1 MLHSVGAARPELK
14 VQPHIQRI
22 LDHHITPQE
31 AGEIFAMARPGLAA
45 LTHMVLLERPGFPA
59 LTPDE
64 VTEMVREVYDG
75 PIVLAQDLMRFEIGD
90 EVVVLQP
97 GG

>member
-59 LTPDE
+59 LTADE

-75 PIVLAQDLMRFEIGD
+75 PIVLARDLMRFEIGD